1 MTAIADLRREGVTA
15 REACEAL
22 GTPRANYYRWRQP
35 AATSKPSI
43 RPSPPRT
50 LAPEERQKVLD
61 VLHDTAFVDRSPAE
75 VYATLL
81 EQGQYLCSSR
91 TMYRILAVE
100 REVRERRNQCR
111 RPSYQKPELLATA
124 PNQVWSWD
132 LTKLRSTQKWTYYYL
147 YVVLDIYS
155 RFVVAWMLAHRES
168 GELARDL
175 IAQAYEQ
182 ESIEPGQLVVHSD
195 RGSAPKSKTLNQLY
209 ADLGIDRSLSRPYV
223 SNDNPYSESGFKTL
237 KYDPE
242 YPGEFGSYEHALG
255 HCRAFF
261 PWYNHEHHHSGV
273 AYLTPEAV
281 HRGRAEEILAKRQRA
296 LDAAWACHPER
307 FVRGAPQT
315 APLPSAVWINPPEN
329 RSQVEIGLQPQ
340 GGCTLN

>member
-1 MTAIADLRREGVTA
+1 MTAIADLRSEDVTV

-22 GTPRANYYRWRQP
+22 GIPRANYYRWRQP
-35 AATSKPSI
+35 KAASEASI
-43 RPSPPRT
+43 RPSPPRA

-61 VLHDTAFVDRSPAE
+61 LLHDAAFVDRSPTE

-91 TMYRILAVE
+91 TMYRILADA

-132 LTKLRSTQKWTYYYL
+132 LTKLRSAQKWTYYYL

-155 RFVVAWMLAHRES
+155 RYVVAWMLAHRES

-175 IAQAYEQ
+175 VAHAYEQ
-182 ESIEPGQLVVHSD
+182 EGIERGQLIVHSD
-195 RGSAPKSKTLNQLY
+195 RGAAPRSKTLKQLY
-209 ADLGIDRSLSRPYV
+209 VDLGVDRSLSRPYV
-223 SNDNPYSESGFKTL
+223 SDDNPYSESGFKTL
-237 KYDPE
+237 KYGPG
-242 YPGEFGSYEHALG
+242 YPDAFGSYEHALG

-281 HRGRAEEILAKRQRA
+281 HRGRAKEVLAKRQRV
-296 LDAAWACHPER
+296 LDDAWAWHPER
-307 FVRGAPQT
+307 FVRGAPRTEQ
-315 APLPSAVWINPPEN
+315 LPSAVWINPPED
-329 RSQVEIGLQPQ
+329 RSQVEISLQLQ
-340 GGCTLN
+340 GECTLN